1 MRNDGASVRRRAV
14 TRLLATAAGA
24 FCLLTL
30 AGCAAAAQTAPP
42 PLLTAVSPNRIAL
55 GSLVTLTV
63 DNLREKV
70 AQDKYDPGELRLVLD
85 DHVLQDLKPEVDLT
99 AGTVGFR
106 LVRTDAD
113 KAAWAD
119 LLGAPPIGGER
130 RVSIGLF
137 LDATHRVARG
147 PHFPPRITLLIFTW
161 PWLGA
166 GIAGLFLAVAGF
178 ILLAQKSDILRD
190 YRPTQAQLL
199 PGQRRPYSLARCQMA
214 FWFFLVLA
222 AFLLIWLITGDYNG
236 IVTEQTLV
244 LVGISASTGAFSAA
258 IDSNKSATAPPT
270 SPHTT
275 FFDDLLTDVNGIAL
289 HRYQMLAWTI
299 ALGIIFVYSTYRTLA
314 TPNFDANLLTLLGI
328 SSGTYLGFKFPER
341 QP

>member
-1 MRNDGASVRRRAV
+1 MRNDGASGRRRAV
-14 TRLLATAAGA
+14 TWLLATAARA

-30 AGCAAAAQTAPP
+30 AGCAALAQTAPVP
-42 PLLTAVSPNRIAL
+42 VLRAVSPNRIAL

-70 AQDKYDPGELRLVLD
+70 AQEKYDPGELRLVLD

-106 LVRTDAD
+106 LARTDAD
-113 KAAWAD
+113 RAAWTG
-119 LLGAPPIGGER
+119 LLGAPPIDGER
-130 RVSIGLF
+130 LIGIGLL

-147 PHFPPRITLLIFTW
+147 PHFPAEVTLTIFD
-161 PWLGA
+161 PLRLGL
-166 GIAGLFLAVAGF
+166 GIAGLVLAIAGF
-178 ILLAQKSDILRD
+178 IVLAQKSDIVRD

-214 FWFFLVLA
+214 FWFFLVFA
-222 AFLLIWLITGDYNG
+222 ALLLIWLITGDYNG

-244 LVGISASTGAFSAA
+244 LIGISASTGAFSAA
-258 IDSNKSATAPPT
+258 IDSNKNATAPPT

-275 FFDDLLTDVNGIAL
+275 FLDDLLTDVNGIAL

-299 ALGIIFVYSTYRTLA
+299 ALGFIFIYSAYEALA
-314 TPNFDANLLTLLGI
+314 TPSFDANLLTLLGI
-328 SSGTYLGFKFPER
+328 SSGTYLGFKFPEQ